1 MDKEEGESLL
11 EKSANAEME
20 SNEIIIE
27 NTSSNLINGDFIDYV
42 DTTTNTT
49 YADSDSSSSGEHE
62 DVVDE

>member
-27 NTSSNLINGDFIDYV
+27 NSSSNLINGDCIDCV
-42 DTTTNTT
+42 DTTTHAT
-49 YADSDSSSSGEHE
+49 YVDSDGSSSGEN
-62 DVVDE
+62 DAVVEK